1 MRIKTRAGTID
12 LNKRTYIMGI
22 LNVTPD
28 SFSDGGKY
36 TDIEKAIAHA
46 KKMIEDGADIIDIGG
61 ESTRPGHDPVT
72 ADVTADEEIRRVV
85 PVIKALRSADINVPI
100 SIDTYKAKTAAA
112 AIEAGADIIN
122 DVWGA
127 KYDSD
132 MANVVAAY
140 DVPIILMH
148 NRNNKSY
155 SSLIDEMIND
165 LKESIDIVK
174 NAGATDEQIILDPGV
189 GFAKELEDN
198 YIVMRNLD
206 RLIEALPYPFL
217 LGTSRKS
224 FISKV
229 LDLPA
234 EERDNATGATTCLGI
249 SKGVKIVRVHDVKR
263 TVELAKMMDAM
274 LRGIGING

>member
-72 ADVTADEEIRRVV
+72 ADEEIRRVV
-85 PVIKALRSADINVPI
+85 PVIKALRAADINVPI